1 MYEIKNFSL
10 IETAPCSGRYMLSP
24 AYDLLPVNVIMPEDK
39 EQLAL
44 AMNGKKRNIR
54 RKDFLVFAEK
64 CGLTRTSADK
74 MMMAVIRQ
82 KDTFRA
88 MCEESLLP
96 NRLKER
102 FAVLIEQRIDI
113 LQG

>member
-1 MYEIKNFSL
+1 MCMYEMF
-10 IETAPCSGRYMLSP
+10 
-24 AYDLLPVNVIMPEDK
+24 MPEDK

-54 RKDFLVFAEK
+54 RKDFLVFAEE
-64 CGLTRTSADK
+64 CGLTQTSAEK
-74 MMMAVIRQ
+74 MMMAVIKQ
-82 KDTFRA
+82 KNTFLA